1 MDTLDE
7 IEARGHGLYARYL
20 EYLRRFV
27 FGTIE
32 LTPVEKE
39 TLGNQPLSF
48 FDWMFGNPG
57 SIMAYESSDGD
68 VT

>member
-1 MDTLDE
+1 MDNLDE
-7 IEARGHGLYARYL
+7 LEAYGHGLCAYYL

-27 FGTIE
+27 LGNIE
-32 LTPVEKE
+32 LTLVGNGA
-39 TLGNQPLSF
+39 LGNQPSSF

-57 SIMAYESSDGD
+57 NTMAHESSGED